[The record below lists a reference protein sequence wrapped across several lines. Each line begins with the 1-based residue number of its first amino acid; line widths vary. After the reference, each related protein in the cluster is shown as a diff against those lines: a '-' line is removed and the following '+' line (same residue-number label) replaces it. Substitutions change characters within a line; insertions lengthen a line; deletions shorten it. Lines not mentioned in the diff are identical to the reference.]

1 MHPIKTP
8 TVAQT
13 PTIPGIS
20 ALSIQKRGA
29 ELMPRATKHVRMAIT
44 VERIWV
50 GVDRPL
56 RHPPKPIGDSGKG
69 GDETEHADC
78 PEHLVGTQVLP
89 AALPCDG
96 I

>member
-1 MHPIKTP
+1 
-8 TVAQT
+8 
-13 PTIPGIS
+13 
-20 ALSIQKRGA
+20 
-29 ELMPRATKHVRMAIT
+29 MPRATKHVRMAIT